1 MRNQLIHK
9 SIALGMTYTHTG
21 HFYKEPEA
29 LKPALVDSLHYA
41 GQSTVKKP
49 FDSTFG
55 SLIIE

>member
-1 MRNQLIHK
+1 
-9 SIALGMTYTHTG
+9 MTYTHTG